1 LVTSWEVEALK
12 ARLAAAADSKAFLLQ
27 GGDCAESF
35 DDCNPESIA
44 VKLKILLQMSVVLVH
59 GARQPVIRVGRIAGQ
74 YAKPRSTTHES
85 RGEVT
90 LPTYRGDMV
99 NRLGFTTE
107 DRTPDPELMLRGY
120 ERAALTLNFIRALAD
135 GGFADLHHP
144 ENWNIAFAEN
154 SQYGAEYRRMVEN
167 VRDSISFMEA
177 VTDVDFMRL
186 RRIDFYTSH
195 EALSLHYER
204 TQTRQVPRREGWYNL
219 STHLPWIGMRTAQTD
234 GAHVEYCR
242 GIRNPIGIKIGPGMT
257 DTWLAQLLDILHP
270 DNEPG
275 RIVLIH
281 RLGIGEVDRVLP
293 RLIEAVR
300 KTGKKVLWCADPM
313 HGNTETTPQGIKT
326 RRFDNIIGELEKAF
340 AVHDAMGSR
349 LGGVHFELTGENVTE
364 CIGGSGGLSEHDL
377 HRAYTSRVDP
387 RLNYDQAL
395 EMAMRIARHLRGP
408 AAV

>member
-1 LVTSWEVEALK
+1 
-12 ARLAAAADSKAFLLQ
+12 
-27 GGDCAESF
+27 
-35 DDCNPESIA
+35 
-44 VKLKILLQMSVVLVH
+44 
-59 GARQPVIRVGRIAGQ
+59 
-74 YAKPRSTTHES
+74 
-85 RGEVT
+85 
-90 LPTYRGDMV
+90 
-99 NRLGFTTE
+99 
-107 DRTPDPELMLRGY
+107 
-120 ERAALTLNFIRALAD
+120 
-135 GGFADLHHP
+135 
-144 ENWNIAFAEN
+144 
-154 SQYGAEYRRMVEN
+154 
-167 VRDSISFMEA
+167 
-177 VTDVDFMRL
+177 
-186 RRIDFYTSH
+186 
-195 EALSLHYER
+195 
-204 TQTRQVPRREGWYNL
+204 
-219 STHLPWIGMRTAQTD
+219 MRTAQTD

-270 DNEPG
+270 DDEPG

-300 KTGKKVLWCADPM
+300 KTGTKVLWCADPM